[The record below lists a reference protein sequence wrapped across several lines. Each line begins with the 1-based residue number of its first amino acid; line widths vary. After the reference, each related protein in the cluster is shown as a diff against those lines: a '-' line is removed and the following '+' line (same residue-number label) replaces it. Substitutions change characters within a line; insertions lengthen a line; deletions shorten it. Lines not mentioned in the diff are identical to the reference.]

1 MKVSYVGP
9 LKDYSGY
16 GEANRHTVAA
26 LMSAGVDVVGELL
39 KYTAESSDF
48 GELGKIVNK
57 SLSTKGEYDIR
68 IMHTTPDEYQRL
80 MKPGKYHIGQF
91 YWETDKVPQTFAKNL
106 NLVDEIWTGSHANVS
121 AMKFAGVTKP
131 IYVFPQAT
139 ETNREFPEPYII
151 NGFDGFV
158 FYSIF
163 EWIDRKNPE
172 ALLRAFYK
180 EFKGQKD
187 VALVIK
193 TYFRNFTLNNK
204 RMIKNAVL
212 KLKAELG
219 VDDFPAVFLYL
230 DLMDRRQIMRLHST
244 GDCFVSAHRG
254 EGWGVPQVEAALA
267 GNAVISTGYGGV
279 HEYFEDNKTA
289 MLPNYKM
296 VQLSGMAHSSYW
308 YTPEQKWA
316 EIDPDSLQAA
326 MRWAY
331 NNQDDAK
338 DMGKRARDY
347 ANENFSFE
355 TVGKMMAERLDK
367 INQEIK
373 S

>member
-1 MKVSYVGP
+1 MRVSYVGP

-26 LMSAGVDVVGELL
+26 LMAAGVDVVGELL

-48 GELGKIVNK
+48 GELGKLMNQ
-57 SLSTKGEYDIR
+57 SLSNKGEYDIR
-68 IMHTTPDEYQRL
+68 IMHTTPDEYSRL

-91 YWETDKVPQTFAKNL
+91 YWETDKVPETFAKNL
-106 NLVDEIWTGSHANVS
+106 NLVDEIWTGSQANVD

-139 ETNREFPEPYII
+139 ETKREFPEPYII
-151 NGFDGFV
+151 NEFDGYV

-180 EFKGQKD
+180 EFAGQKD

-204 RMIKNAVL
+204 RMIRSAVKNI
-212 KLKAELG
+212 KAELG
-219 VDDFPAVFLYL
+219 VDEFPAVFLYL

-267 GNAVISTGYGGV
+267 GKAIISTGYGGV
-279 HEYFEDNKTA
+279 HEYLEDKKTA
-289 MLPNYKM
+289 MLPSFKM
-296 VQLSGMAHSSYW
+296 VQLTGMSHSQYW
-308 YTPEQKWA
+308 YTPDQQWA
-316 EIDPDSLQAA
+316 EINMDDLQAA

-338 DMGKRARDY
+338 KMGKKAQ
-347 ANENFSFE
+347 AFAKKAFSFDA
-355 TVGKMMAERLDK
+355 VGKMMVDRLNK
-367 INQEIK
+367 IKEGLDT
-373 S
+373 